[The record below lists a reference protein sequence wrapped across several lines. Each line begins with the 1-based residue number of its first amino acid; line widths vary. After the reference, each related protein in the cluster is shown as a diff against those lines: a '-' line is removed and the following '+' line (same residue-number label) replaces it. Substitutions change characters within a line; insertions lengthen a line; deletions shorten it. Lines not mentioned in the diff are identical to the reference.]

1 MRCFNGYI
9 GQGIDDDWNM
19 VCIPFAFQPVT
30 GSHTGQAIK
39 TQYNKVVDEFGIKE
53 KVFKIVTDS
62 AANNKSAFKD
72 QVEASDESHILA
84 KLMLKQKKRDL
95 YHKNKELLKQKENLA
110 VNYFFFFNPL
120 SRNVLSVEQRIKI
133 NNYKRL
139 TT

>member
-1 MRCFNGYI
+1 M
-9 GQGIDDDWNM
+9 
-19 VCIPFAFQPVT
+19 
-30 GSHTGQAIK
+30 
-39 TQYNKVVDEFGIKE
+39 
-53 KVFKIVTDS
+53 TDS